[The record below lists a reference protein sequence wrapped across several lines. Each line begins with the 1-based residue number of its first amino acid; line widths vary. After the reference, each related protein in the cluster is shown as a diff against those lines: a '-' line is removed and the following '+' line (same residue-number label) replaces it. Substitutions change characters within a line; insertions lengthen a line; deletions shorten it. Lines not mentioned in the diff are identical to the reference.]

1 MASSPR
7 RGPDMQHPALAL
19 VVLLA
24 WLAPSAPGLAAP
36 LLRDGDRVVFF
47 GDSITVAHTFSRAVE
62 EYVLTRDADKHIS
75 FINAGVGGH
84 TASDGL
90 ARLEVDVLAH
100 HPTVVVVN
108 FGMNDSAYPDGS
120 DGAAFERNMGRI
132 IDALQHAGVRHVL
145 WADTTPYDPGNGAK
159 SGKSKARSARIA
171 ELVAYTAV
179 ESARRGVTLV
189 RWHQPIVEA
198 VNAWK
203 SAGRSEALIPDK
215 VHPGPALH
223 AVMTTQLLRA
233 LGYAPA
239 AELIAGQFESGTLRF
254 SSGGPTSVAWSG
266 VVPLSFPVSG
276 VAPPVTLLGSAKDA
290 NDLAARDGLALR
302 EVRFLISGLPAHRRF
317 RLQVGTVDV
326 GRFTGVQLGQG
337 VDLMATTT
345 EPIRPPAPPG
355 TTMTLAATP
364 PPTFSACSATTGNP
378 LQNDHDCLWGQ
389 LFQRDQLRV
398 AMRHEKTRW
407 LPDFVDARLEAF
419 IAFQAQWAVDADA
432 TIRHTVRARRA
443 GSHDITIVPE

>member
-1 MASSPR
+1 
-7 RGPDMQHPALAL
+7 MQQPALAL
-19 VVLLA
+19 IVLLA
-24 WLAPSAPGLAAP
+24 WLAPSAPGRAAP

-62 EYVLTRDADKHIS
+62 EYVLTRDADKRIS

-100 HPTVVVVN
+100 HPTVVVIN

-145 WADTTPYDPGNGAK
+145 WADTTPYDPGSGRPR

-171 ELVAYTAV
+171 ELVAYTAA

-189 RWHQPIVEA
+189 RWHQPIVDA

-233 LGYAPA
+233 LGYEPTAEVIA
-239 AELIAGQFESGTLRF
+239 AQFDPGVLRF
-254 SSGGPTSVAWSG
+254 SRGGPTSLPWNG
-266 VVPLSFPVSG
+266 TGPVSIPVSD
-276 VAPPVTLLGSAKDA
+276 VAPPVTLLGSPQDA

-302 EVRFLISGLPAHRRF
+302 EVRFVISGLPTHRRF
-317 RLQVGTVDV
+317 RLQVGSVDV
-326 GRFTGVQLGQG
+326 GHFTGAQLGQG

-345 EPIRPPAPPG
+345 ERIRPPAPPG
-355 TTMTLAATP
+355 TTMTRAATP
-364 PPTFSACSATTGNP
+364 PPTFSACSASTGNP

-398 AMRHEKTRW
+398 AMRHEKTHW

-419 IAFQAQWAVDADA
+419 VAFQAQWVLDTDA
-432 TIRHTVRARRA
+432 TIRHTISVRRTAT
-443 GSHDITIVPE
+443 HDVTIVPE